1 MSNTAQKPPE
11 PFTVEL
17 TLDEGYAFTINYPGT
32 ELPPILVDELPPIG
46 AGRGPNPARLLVS
59 SIGHCLGA
67 SLLFCLAKSRV
78 PVAGMTIRVESTLV
92 RNEAGR
98 LRVGPVRVRLAP
110 GIAPEDR
117 QRINRCLEVFEDY
130 CIVTGSLRNGLD
142 IAVEVQPD

>member
-1 MSNTAQKPPE
+1 MSASHAPE
-11 PFTVEL
+11 PFVVEL
-17 TLDEGYAFTINYPGT
+17 TLDEGYAFTTRYPGT
-32 ELPPILVDELPPIG
+32 DLPSVLVDELPPIG
-46 AGRGPNPARLLVS
+46 EGRGPNPARLLAS

-110 GIAPEDR
+110 DIAAEDR
-117 QRINRCLEVFEDY
+117 QRISRCLEVFEDY
-130 CIVTGSLRNGLD
+130 CIVTGSLRKGLE
-142 IAVEVQPD
+142 IEVEVEPA

>member
-1 MSNTAQKPPE
+1 MTPTAPNAPE
-11 PFTVEL
+11 PFVVEL
-17 TLDEGYAFTINYPGT
+17 TLDEGYAFTVEYPAT
-32 ELPPILVDELPPIG
+32 DLPPILVDELPPIG
-46 AGRGPNPARLLVS
+46 EERGPNPARLLVS

-110 GIAPEDR
+110 DIALEDR

-130 CIVTGSLRNGLD
+130 CIVTGSLRKGLD
-142 IAVEVQPD
+142 ISVKVEPA